1 VHRGGGRRYRDEPP
15 TGPRGRLGV
24 AVIVLAV
31 VALLGAAAAVAVTA
45 TRGGDGGGAVNA
57 GSTGSGVGGEA
68 AAGGGTDTPD
78 EEAPRAT
85 AGPTTA
91 PPTTEPPG
99 PSRVTLAFSGDVLP
113 HMPLNDRAAA
123 YGAESGAPFDY
134 RPMFA
139 PMAPVIEPVDVA
151 VCHMEVPLAPPGEA
165 ITSYPSFGA
174 PPEIVEGPA
183 SAGYDGCTTASNHS
197 LDRGRAGLDHLLDR
211 LDEVGLGHHGT
222 ARTPEEG
229 FRPGVVYD
237 VDGVAVANLSYA
249 YDFNGYRIPD
259 DAPWSVNPI
268 DPERIT
274 ADAARAREAGADL
287 VVVSLHW
294 GDEYVHEPSAYQRD
308 VADQLLPSDDIDL
321 IVGHHAHVVQPI
333 EEVAGTWVV
342 WGLGNQVSNQTQDPR
357 RDGLTVV
364 VDAGRGDDGRWSV
377 AGIEAVPTWVEFPTF
392 RILPVVATLADPAT
406 PPGLRDELVG
416 SYDRTA
422 LVLGAPPPD
431 GVTLAPRP

>member
-1 VHRGGGRRYRDEPP
+1 M
-15 TGPRGRLGV
+15 V
-24 AVIVLAV
+24 AVVAV
-31 VALLGAAAAVAVTA
+31 VALLGAAAAIVVITP
-45 TRGGDGGGAVNA
+45 RDGDGEVSA
-57 GSTGSGVGGEA
+57 GSAGTEATDVPGEA
-68 AAGGGTDTPD
+68 TGRGGTDDPD
-78 EEAPRAT
+78 QEVPTTT
-85 AGPTTA
+85 AAPTTA
-91 PPTTEPPG
+91 PATTEVPG
-99 PSRVTLAFSGDVLP
+99 PSTLTLAFSGDVLP
-113 HMPLNDRAAA
+113 HLPLNDRAAA

-151 VCHMEVPLAPPGEA
+151 VCHMEVPLAPRGEA

-174 PPEIVEGPA
+174 PPEIVDGPVA
-183 SAGYDGCTTASNHS
+183 AGYDGCTTASNHS

-229 FRPGVVYD
+229 LRPGVVYD
-237 VDGVAVANLSYA
+237 VDGVAVANLAYA
-249 YDFNGYRIPD
+249 YDFNGHRIPD
-259 DAPWSVNPI
+259 DAPWSVNQI
-268 DPERIT
+268 DPERVT
-274 ADAARAREAGADL
+274 AEAARARDAGADL

-294 GDEYVHEPSAYQRD
+294 GTEYVHEPSALQRD

-342 WGLGNQVSNQTQDPR
+342 WGLGNQVSNQTQAPR

-364 VDAGRGDDGRWSV
+364 VDAGRGDDGAWAV
-377 AGIEAVPTWVEFPTF
+377 TGIEAVPTWVELPTY

-422 LVLGAPPPD
+422 AVLGALPP

>member
-1 VHRGGGRRYRDEPP
+1 M
-15 TGPRGRLGV
+15 
-24 AVIVLAV
+24 IVLAV
-31 VALLGAAAAVAVTA
+31 VALLGAAAVVVTA
-45 TRGGDGGGAVNA
+45 TGGGNGGGEVGAGSARSGAPGGGAA
-57 GSTGSGVGGEA
+57 DA
-68 AAGGGTDTPD
+68 PDADTPGT
-78 EEAPRAT
+78 T
-85 AGPTTA
+85 AAPTTA
-91 PPTTEPPG
+91 PTTTVPTTTEPPG
-99 PSRVTLAFSGDVLP
+99 PSTVTLAFSGDVLP

-123 YGAESGAPFDY
+123 YGAEAGAPFDY

-139 PMAPVIEPVDVA
+139 PMAPVLEPVDVA

-229 FRPGVVYD
+229 LRAGTTYD
-237 VDGVAVANLSYA
+237 VDGVTVANLSYA

-287 VVVSLHW
+287 VTVSLHW
-294 GDEYVHEPSAYQRD
+294 GTEYVHEPSAYQRD
-308 VADQLLPSDDIDL
+308 IAGQILPSDDIDL

-333 EEVAGTWVV
+333 EEVEGTWVV
-342 WGLGNQVSNQTQDPR
+342 WGLGNQVSNQTQAPR

-364 VDAGRGDDGRWSV
+364 VHAGRGDDGRWTV
-377 AGIEAVPTWVEFPTF
+377 GGIEAVPTWVEFPTY
-392 RILPVVATLADPAT
+392 RILPVVPTLADPAT
-406 PPGLRDELVG
+406 PPELRDELVG

-422 LVLGAPPPD
+422 AVLGVPPPA
-431 GVTLAPRP
+431 GILLAPRP